1 MSAQAQKLSFLE
13 KAGYSLG
20 DGAANFVFMSMI
32 LFQAGFYTD
41 TMGLAAGAAGWILLG
56 GRLWDAFFDP
66 LMGSI
71 ADRTKTRW
79 GKFRPWI
86 LWTSVPWGVAMV
98 LAYTT
103 PDFSGTA
110 LLAYAAITNVLLM
123 TLYSANNTPYA
134 SMTAVMT
141 GDVNERTNLSSYR
154 FVAAMIAQ
162 LVVGGFTLPLV
173 AKFGQGDK
181 QSGWM
186 WTFVLWAVVC
196 VVCFI
201 IAFAVS
207 RERIQPPPEQKAS
220 LKEDFGNLVRM
231 GPWVTMFILTIAH
244 FVFAAMQGGTM
255 YYFFQYYLD
264 KNALFEFLQAV
275 GLANTAAG
283 GSDGIGQ
290 YLLNIFGLVVSA
302 DKSNVPSVVF
312 SLFQLFSKFVTI
324 FGVVASTFL
333 VIKFGKRIVA
343 LVCFVLTTI
352 FLAAF
357 ILLPADGIKA
367 TFLLEFLRAITYAPT
382 IPLLWAIFADV
393 VDYVEWKT
401 GRRTTGVIFATFL
414 FALKAGLSLGGAIGL
429 WILGSYG
436 YEANAA
442 QTESSLLGIRMTI
455 SVYPAI
461 FLGLVVVCLWF
472 YKISKELNLQIQD
485 ELAERR
491 RGFAEQAEGV

>member
-220 LKEDFGNLVRM
+220 LKEDFGNLVFGQD
-231 GPWVTMFILTIAH
+231 GP
-244 FVFAAMQGGTM
+244 
-255 YYFFQYYLD
+255 
-264 KNALFEFLQAV
+264 V
-275 GLANTAAG
+275 GDDVYSDDCPFRFRGDAG
-283 GSDGIGQ
+283 RD
-290 YLLNIFGLVVSA
+290 
-302 DKSNVPSVVF
+302 NV
-312 SLFQLFSKFVTI
+312 LLFS
-324 FGVVASTFL
+324 
-333 VIKFGKRIVA
+333 
-343 LVCFVLTTI
+343 VL
-352 FLAAF
+352 
-357 ILLPADGIKA
+357 P
-367 TFLLEFLRAITYAPT
+367 R
-382 IPLLWAIFADV
+382 
-393 VDYVEWKT
+393 
-401 GRRTTGVIFATFL
+401 
-414 FALKAGLSLGGAIGL
+414 
-429 WILGSYG
+429 
-436 YEANAA
+436 
-442 QTESSLLGIRMTI
+442 
-455 SVYPAI
+455 
-461 FLGLVVVCLWF
+461 
-472 YKISKELNLQIQD
+472 
-485 ELAERR
+485 
-491 RGFAEQAEGV
+491 

>member
-1 MSAQAQKLSFLE
+1 MAEQKLSFFE

-66 LMGSI
+66 LMGAL
-71 ADRTKTRW
+71 ADRTNTRW
-79 GKFRPWI
+79 GKFRPWV
-86 LWTSVPWGVAMV
+86 LWTAIPWGVVMI

-103 PDFSGTA
+103 PGFSGTS
-110 LLAYAAITNVLLM
+110 LLIYACVTNILLM
-123 TLYSANNTPYA
+123 TLYSANNTPYSA
-134 SMTAVMT
+134 MTAAMT

-154 FVAAMIAQ
+154 FFSAMVAQ
-162 LVVGGFTLPLV
+162 LVVGGFTLPFV
-173 AKFGQGDK
+173 AKFGNGDK
-181 QSGWM
+181 AVGWS
-186 WTFVLWAVVC
+186 WTMALWAIIC

-201 IAFAVS
+201 ITFLTTK
-207 RERIQPPPEQKAS
+207 ERIQPPPEQKAS
-220 LKEDFGNLVRM
+220 FKEDYGNLIGM
-231 GPWVTMFILTIAH
+231 SPWVTMFVLTVAH
-244 FVFAAMQGGTM
+244 FIFAAMQGGTM

-264 KNALFEFLQAV
+264 KNAMFDFLQSV
-275 GLANTAAG
+275 GFATSATG
-283 GSDGIGQ
+283 GSEGIGH
-290 YLLNIFGLVVSA
+290 YLLGILGLVVNA

-312 SLFQLFSKFVTI
+312 SLFQLYSKFITI

-343 LVCFVLTTI
+343 LICFILTTI
-352 FLAAF
+352 FLGAF
-357 ILLPADGIKA
+357 ILIPNEGIGM

-401 GRRTTGVIFATFL
+401 FRRTAGVIFATFL

-429 WILGSYG
+429 WILSSYG
-436 YEANAA
+436 YQANSE
-442 QTESSLLGIRMTI
+442 QTETSLLGIRLTI
-455 SVYPAI
+455 SIYPAI
-461 FLGLVVVCLWF
+461 CLAVVCGCLWF

-485 ELAERR
+485 ELNERR
-491 RGFAEQAEGV
+491 KGFADQAEGA

>member
-1 MSAQAQKLSFLE
+1 MSEQTQKLSFLE

-66 LMGSI
+66 LMGTM
-71 ADRTKTRW
+71 ADRTNTRW
-79 GKFRPWI
+79 GKFRPWV
-86 LWTSVPWGVAMV
+86 LWTAIPWGIVMV

-103 PDFSGTA
+103 PGFSGTS
-110 LLAYAAITNVLLM
+110 LLIYAAVTNILLM
-123 TLYSANNTPYA
+123 TLYSANNTPYSA
-134 SMTAVMT
+134 MTAAMT

-154 FVAAMIAQ
+154 FFSVMVAQ

-173 AKFGQGDK
+173 AKFGEGNK

-186 WTFVLWAVVC
+186 WTFMLWAAIC
-196 VVCFI
+196 VVCFVVT
-201 IAFAVS
+201 FLTTK
-207 RERIQPPPEQKAS
+207 ERIQPPPEQKAS
-220 LKEDFGNLVRM
+220 FKEDYGNLLKM
-231 GPWVTMFILTIAH
+231 SPWVMMFLLTITH
-244 FVFAAMQGGTM
+244 FIFAAMQGGGT

-264 KNALFEFLQAV
+264 KTAMFDFLHSV

-283 GSDGIGQ
+283 GAEGLGQ
-290 YLLNIFGLVVSA
+290 YLLNIFGLVVNA
-302 DKSNVPSVVF
+302 DRSNVPSVVF

-324 FGVVASTFL
+324 FGVIASTFL

-357 ILLPADGIKA
+357 IMIPKEGIGM
-367 TFLLEFLRAITYAPT
+367 TFFLEFLRAITYAPT

-401 GRRTTGVIFATFL
+401 GRRTAGVIFATFL
-414 FALKAGLSLGGAIGL
+414 FALKVGLSLGGFLGL

-442 QTESSLLGIRMTI
+442 QSETSLLGIRMSI
-455 SVYPAI
+455 SLYPAI
-461 FLGLVVVCLWF
+461 FLALVVVCLWF
-472 YKISKELNLQIQD
+472 YKISKEMNLQIQD
-485 ELAERR
+485 ELIERR
-491 RGFAEQAEGV
+491 KGFAEQTEGA

>member
-1 MSAQAQKLSFLE
+1 MSEQKLSFIE

-66 LMGSI
+66 LMGTL
-71 ADRTKTRW
+71 ADRTNTRW

-86 LWTSVPWGVAMV
+86 IGTAIPWGVVMV

-103 PDFSGTA
+103 PSFSGTS
-110 LLAYAAITNVLLM
+110 LIIYATITNVALM
-123 TLYSANNTPYA
+123 TLYSMNNTPYA

-141 GDVNERTNLSSYR
+141 GDVNERTTLSSYR
-154 FVAAMIAQ
+154 FVSAMIAQ
-162 LVVGGFTLPLV
+162 LIVGGFTLPLV
-173 AKFGQGDK
+173 AKFGNGDK
-181 QSGWM
+181 QMGWT
-186 WTFVLWAVVC
+186 WTMGLWAVVC
-196 VVCFI
+196 VVCFV

-207 RERIQPPPEQKAS
+207 KERIQPPPEQKTS
-220 LKEDFGNLVRM
+220 VKEDFGNLIKT
-231 GPWVTMFILTIAH
+231 GPWVTMFILTVAH
-244 FVFAAMQGGTM
+244 FVFAAMQGGAM

-264 KNALFEFLQAV
+264 KAAMFDFLNSV
-275 GLANTAAG
+275 GLASTATG
-283 GSDGIGQ
+283 GSEGIGH

-312 SLFQLFSKFVTI
+312 SLFQLFSKFVTVI
-324 FGVVASTFL
+324 GVVASTFL

-343 LVCFVLTTI
+343 LVCFILTTI

-357 ILLPADGIKA
+357 IIIPKDGIGT

-401 GRRTTGVIFATFL
+401 FRRTTGVIFATFL
-414 FALKAGLSLGGAIGL
+414 FALKAGLSIGGAIGL

-436 YEANAA
+436 YQANAD
-442 QTESSLLGIRMTI
+442 QTETSLYGIRMTI

-461 FLGLVVVCLWF
+461 FLAIVCICLWF

-485 ELAERR
+485 ELNERR
-491 RGFAEQAEGV
+491 KSFANQTEGA